1 MLRAFVNITVS
12 SANSLKIRVLKE
24 FGKSLMYDKNK
35 NATSIMWL
43 LSYCLNNL
51 QGETRLNVKA
61 DLPSLTISK

>member
-12 SANSLKIRVLKE
+12 SANSLNIRVLKE